1 MRKRKQIVTPL
12 PHLLSLDDPHDISE
26 KWLDQFTEILDQ
38 IAPFKLRKVNS
49 TYSPF
54 IDKDLRQKM
63 LLRDLYKKKH
73 TKNHDPDDWLK
84 YKQIRNEVNAKMKTK
99 RNRYFSQKLE
109 DCHGDIKETWRVL
122 NAAMGRKSKTTVIN
136 SLDVN
141 SKTITDPESIAE
153 ELNLHFS
160 TIAEKV
166 QAEAEKK
173 L

>member
-1 MRKRKQIVTPL
+1 
-12 PHLLSLDDPHDISE
+12 
-26 KWLDQFTEILDQ
+26 
-38 IAPFKLRKVNS
+38 
-49 TYSPF
+49 
-54 IDKDLRQKM
+54 
-63 LLRDLYKKKH
+63 
-73 TKNHDPDDWLK
+73 
-84 YKQIRNEVNAKMKTK
+84 MKTK

-166 QAEAEKK
+166 QAEAETNYNQVPNDKNIDHY
-173 L
+173 LSFIP